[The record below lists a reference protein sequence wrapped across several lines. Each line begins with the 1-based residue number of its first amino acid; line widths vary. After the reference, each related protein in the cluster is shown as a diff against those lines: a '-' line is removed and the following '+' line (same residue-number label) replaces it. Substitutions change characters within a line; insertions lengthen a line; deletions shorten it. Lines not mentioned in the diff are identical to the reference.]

1 LNLKEVEWDVSSPDT
16 TNDPRKKSSPTVP
29 RKNIGNIGKP
39 TVHKR
44 KRKLVIFGGSTT
56 KSQEKQ
62 KREKK
67 KYFGFLKKRRKSK
80 NNQFFVLR
88 KSQTK
93 NKQKT

>member
-1 LNLKEVEWDVSSPDT
+1 MNLKEVEWDVSSPDT
-16 TNDPRKKSSPTVP
+16 TNDPKKKSSPTVP
-29 RKNIGNIGKP
+29 RKNIGNTGKP

-67 KYFGFLKKRRKSK
+67 KEGRAKTANFLFLERA
-80 NNQFFVLR
+80 
-88 KSQTK
+88 
-93 NKQKT
+93 KQKTNKKLK